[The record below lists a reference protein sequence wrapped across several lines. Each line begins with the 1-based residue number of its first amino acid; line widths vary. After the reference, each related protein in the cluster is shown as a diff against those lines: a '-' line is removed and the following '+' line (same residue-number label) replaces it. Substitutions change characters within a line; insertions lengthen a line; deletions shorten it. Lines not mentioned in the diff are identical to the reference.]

1 MERMARK
8 NALRRI
14 LGDSYASEIKWFRE
28 IAARNG
34 VPHMQLASLEWNVGP
49 GKKFASLRLTPD
61 QSALIQAEMMMQFMQ
76 GGLDMATFWPLFW
89 DSEFGFRSFFDK
101 KTGKLQQTNEI
112 MKIFGTFQGNELIEY
127 TASPAP
133 EKIPSLAVRDAATGK
148 MALCLLNKNDFT
160 VEATVGGR
168 LAARKKRVEV
178 EQFRMSADRMS
189 LEHAPIC
196 KTKAG
201 SVSLAPFSLTFIY
214 L

>member
-1 MERMARK
+1 
-8 NALRRI
+8 
-14 LGDSYASEIKWFRE
+14 
-28 IAARNG
+28 
-34 VPHMQLASLEWNVGP
+34 
-49 GKKFASLRLTPD
+49 
-61 QSALIQAEMMMQFMQ
+61 MMMQFMQ

-101 KTGKLQQTNEI
+101 KTGKLHPTSEI

-127 TASPAP
+127 TVSPAP

-160 VEATVGGR
+160 VEAAVGGR

-189 LEHAPIC
+189 LEHAPVC
-196 KTKAG
+196 KAKAG